1 MWVKIWGKV
10 KIVEKKSLTS
20 INDLVEAG
28 LIPESRRLLYE
39 PVVTRFRLL
48 ISSYYAS
55 LIDQDDPNCPIRRQC
70 VPDPQELHEMPG
82 FVTDPLKEIVHCR
95 APGITHRYPDRVLL
109 QITTQCSMFCRFC
122 FRKSLINK
130 QISKTYD
137 GNMQDALSYIKGDQ
151 GIKEVILSGGDPLM
165 RSDQYLENLFNNLSS
180 IKHIMAYRIHSRVPV
195 TLPSRITSVLA
206 GIIGNTARPCRLI
219 THFNHPRE
227 LTDKSLEACDKFARA
242 GVEVLNQTVL
252 LGGVNDK
259 SYILRKLFKDLF
271 SHGIKPYYLHH
282 PDSARGT
289 SHFYIT
295 PEAGWKLYSALRTV
309 LKSQELP
316 RYVID
321 IPEAPCKVPV
331 SNLVFIPER
340 MV

>member
-1 MWVKIWGKV
+1 MG
-10 KIVEKKSLTS
+10 IVREKGLEKKSLKS
-20 INDLVEAG
+20 IDDLVEAG
-28 LIPESRRLLYE
+28 LIPENSRLLYE
-39 PVVTRFRLL
+39 SVTTRFRLL

-55 LIDQDDPNCPIRRQC
+55 LIDKDDPNCPIRRQC
-70 VPDPQELHEMPG
+70 VPDPQELHDMPG
-82 FVTDPLKEIVHCR
+82 FVVDPLKEIAHCR

-130 QISKTYD
+130 QNSKTYD
-137 GNMQDALSYIKGDQ
+137 GDMQDALSYIKGNR

-165 RSDQYLENLFNNLSS
+165 RSDQYLESLFNDLSS
-180 IKHIMAYRIHSRVPV
+180 IKHVIAYRIHSRVPV
-195 TLPSRITSVLA
+195 TLPSRITFALA
-206 GIIGNTARPCRLI
+206 GVIGNTTRPCRLI

-227 LTDKSLEACDKFARA
+227 LTDKSLEACNRLARA
-242 GVEVLNQTVL
+242 GVEVLNQAVL

-259 SYILRKLFKDLF
+259 SYILGELFKRLF
-271 SHGIKPYYLHH
+271 RHGIKPYYLHH
-282 PDSARGT
+282 PDPARGT
-289 SHFYIT
+289 SHFHIT
-295 PEAGWKLYSALRTV
+295 TEAGWKLYSDLHTV
-309 LKSQELP
+309 LKPQELP